1 MALTRRLVELGRS
14 ARVDSAVRTRQPLGR
29 ALVGAEGFA
38 GLPEQLRAQVADELN
53 VQSLESLSA
62 VDGDLVDYTVKPNF
76 RALGKRFAKRTPLVA
91 GGIQAADPATLVDQV
106 RGTGWGQV
114 EVEGEHVEVSADEVL
129 VTEQPREGWAVASE
143 SGATVA
149 LDLELTPELR
159 RSGLAREMV

>member
-1 MALTRRLVELGRS
+1 
-14 ARVDSAVRTRQPLGR
+14 
-29 ALVGAEGFA
+29 
-38 GLPEQLRAQVADELN
+38 
-53 VQSLESLSA
+53 
-62 VDGDLVDYTVKPNF
+62 
-76 RALGKRFAKRTPLVA
+76 
-91 GGIQAADPATLVDQV
+91 V

-159 RSGLAREMV
+159 RSGLAREMVRMLQEARKRSGLKVSDRIHVRWSASGETATTLEEHGEAIAGEVLANAFAAGEVDGDLFTTSSEEFGVTFGFRKA